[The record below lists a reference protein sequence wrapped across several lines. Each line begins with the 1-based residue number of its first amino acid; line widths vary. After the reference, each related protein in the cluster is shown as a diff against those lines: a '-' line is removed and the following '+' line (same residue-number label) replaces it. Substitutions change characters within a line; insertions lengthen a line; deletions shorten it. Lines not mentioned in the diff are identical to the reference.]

1 VSQAGDLQGADLLG
15 LEGTGPLW
23 GMASADLNATLLGWP
38 PDHELAEHQN
48 LERDVLL
55 IVLRGAGAA
64 WIDNEKHV
72 LSPGQAL
79 LIPKG
84 TIRRIRA
91 GGGGIRYLSVHLRRP
106 RLEIERLPADAR

>member
-1 VSQAGDLQGADLLG
+1 VSQGGVQAADLLG
-15 LEGTGPLW
+15 LDGTGPLW
-23 GMASADLNATLLGWP
+23 GMASADLNATLLAWP
-38 PDHELAEHQN
+38 AHHELAEHQN

-64 WIDNEKHV
+64 WVDNEKHV

-84 TIRRIRA
+84 APRRIRA
-91 GGGGIRYLSVHLRRP
+91 SAEGIRYLAVHLRRP
-106 RLEIERLPADAR
+106 LLEIERLPADAR